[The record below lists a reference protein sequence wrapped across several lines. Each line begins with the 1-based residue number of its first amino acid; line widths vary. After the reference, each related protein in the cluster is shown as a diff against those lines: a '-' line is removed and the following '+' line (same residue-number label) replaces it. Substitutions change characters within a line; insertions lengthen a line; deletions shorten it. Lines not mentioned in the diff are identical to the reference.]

1 MRNYQ
6 PKGEKIDHE
15 PYMAARYIA
24 MYSKR
29 LERQGKGLLLRSAV
43 RRSQIGLQYQG
54 RTVILLSALTAA
66 LVKLSLL
73 WALNLRSRMLLLKS
87 FTRKH
92 NNSGY
97 RLPKQS
103 QKCVN
108 IYLLCKLNFL
118 PIFRII

>member
-1 MRNYQ
+1 
-6 PKGEKIDHE
+6 
-15 PYMAARYIA
+15 
-24 MYSKR
+24 MYNKY
-29 LERQGKGLLLRSAV
+29 GA
-43 RRSQIGLQYQG
+43 QIQNGLQSRGKITIPLYVRTAVQG
-54 RTVILLSALTAA
+54 R
-66 LVKLSLL
+66 LSLL